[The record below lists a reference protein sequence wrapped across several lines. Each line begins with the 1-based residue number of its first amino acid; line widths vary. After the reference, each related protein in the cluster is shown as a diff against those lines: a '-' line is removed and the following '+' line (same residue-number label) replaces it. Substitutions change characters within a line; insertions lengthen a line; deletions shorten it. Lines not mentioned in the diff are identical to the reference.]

1 MSDAHLTS
9 RAPAAS
15 TASTGPGR
23 PPGAGRLPGSFHDVP
38 GWFFPTDVVLFDWF
52 LTSQAREHRRG
63 DLLEMG
69 AYLGKS
75 AIFMGGHLAPGEI
88 FTVCDLFG
96 SEAPDGDNGAEV
108 RGSYAT
114 LSRRAF
120 EANYL
125 SFHDELPRVLQAP
138 TSVVP
143 GTVVDRSCRFVHID
157 ASHLYEHVRA
167 DIAAARRALDAD
179 GIVVLDD
186 YRSEH
191 TPGVAC
197 ATWQAMLEEGLR
209 PVCVS
214 PNKFYGTWGDPA
226 PVQRDLVAAMRD
238 RDDCG
243 LSTQEV
249 AGHTLMIVNGR
260 KAKPPR
266 LPESR
271 HHRLPETP
279 GTPAPGGRGTLR
291 RLAKDWLPPV
301 LFRSLA
307 RAVRAVR
314 RRRSR
319 AR

>member
-9 RAPAAS
+9 RAPASS
-15 TASTGPGR
+15 TDPGP
-23 PPGAGRLPGSFHDVP
+23 LPGSLHDVP

-52 LTSQAREHRRG
+52 LTAQAREQRRG

-75 AIFMGGHLAPGEI
+75 AVFMGEHLSPGEI

-114 LSRRAF
+114 LTRRAF

-143 GTVVDRSCRFVHID
+143 DSVVDGSCRFVHID

-167 DIAAARRALDAD
+167 DIVAARDALQPD

-226 PVQRDLVAAMRD
+226 PVRRDLVEAMRG
-238 RDDCG
+238 RSDCG
-243 LSTQEV
+243 VSTQEV
-249 AGHTLMIVNGR
+249 AGHPLVIVNGR

-266 LPESR
+266 LPVSR
-271 HHRLPETP
+271 HHGP
-279 GTPAPGGRGTLR
+279 GRAAPAPARNGRNGLR

-301 LFRSLA
+301 LFRGLA
-307 RAVRAVR
+307 RGVRAAR
-314 RRRSR
+314 GRGSR
-319 AR
+319 TG

>member
-9 RAPAAS
+9 RAPAVP
-15 TASTGPGR
+15 TAPVR
-23 PPGAGRLPGSFHDVP
+23 PPGSFHDVP
-38 GWFFPTDVVLFDWF
+38 GWFFPTDVVLFDRI
-52 LTSQAREHRRG
+52 LGAQAGEQRRG

-75 AIFMGGHLAPGEI
+75 AIFMGGHLAPGES

-96 SEAPDGDNGAEV
+96 SEAPDGDNDSEV

-120 EANYL
+120 ETNYL
-125 SFHDELPRVLQAP
+125 AFRDELPRVLQAP
-138 TSVVP
+138 TSAVP
-143 GTVVDRSCRFVHID
+143 GTVADGSCRFVHID

-167 DIAAARRALDAD
+167 DIAAARSALQPD

-197 ATWQAMLEEGLR
+197 ATWQAVLEEGLR

-214 PNKFYGTWGDPA
+214 PNKFYGTWGDPE
-226 PVQRDLVAAMRD
+226 PLREKLVAALRG

-243 LSTQEV
+243 LSTQDV
-249 AGHTLMIVNGR
+249 AGHRLVIVNGR
-260 KAKPPR
+260 KAQPPR
-266 LPESR
+266 LPASR
-271 HHRLPETP
+271 HRGPDR
-279 GTPAPGGRGTLR
+279 PAVARPRSGNRGGLR
-291 RLAKDWLPPV
+291 RLAKDWLPPAV
-301 LFRSLA
+301 HRSLGRGL
-307 RAVRAVR
+307 RAAR
-314 RRRSR
+314 RRRSL
-319 AR
+319 AG